1 MRLIAVADSST
12 DGTFTDAE
20 ATVGELTAGGT
31 FTLLGLGTIAG
42 AMAGPIYLGLRR
54 WLPGAWAWKGV
65 AFGVLTLLTVGN
77 LLLDP
82 ANADFQIFEPVLLVV
97 GLFSALFFVNGLLL
111 AGLMDR
117 FHPEPAH
124 PRRPGVSRAVLAVLA
139 IVCVAGAIA
148 FVGSTAEM
156 IDDQGT
162 CVRAA
167 GQGNGCL
174 VFASP

>member
-1 MRLIAVADSST
+1 M
-12 DGTFTDAE
+12 
-20 ATVGELTAGGT
+20 
-31 FTLLGLGTIAG
+31 
-42 AMAGPIYLGLRR
+42 
-54 WLPGAWAWKGV
+54 
-65 AFGVLTLLTVGN
+65 GN

-82 ANADFQIFEPVLLVV
+82 ANADLQIFEPVLLVV

-148 FVGSTAEM
+148 FVGSAAEM
-156 IDDQGT
+156 IDDEGT

-167 GQGNGCL
+167 GQGAGCL